1 MGSATPIPT
10 PKSAVAAIR
19 VRKRADRVQSLRKNA
34 EQLLREH
41 PGSSLWLFGSPARGD
56 WDAFS
61 DVDVLVV
68 APERTRAEQLAN
80 DVLASGIAD
89 DVLALTLQ
97 EWDQRQ
103 HDSDPYWSAI
113 VQDALCL
120 ATR

>member
-10 PKSAVAAIR
+10 PESAVAAIR
-19 VRKRADRVQSLRKNA
+19 VRKRADRVQLLRENA
-34 EQLLREH
+34 EQLLRQH
-41 PGSSLWLFGSPARGD
+41 PGSSLWLFGSLARGD

-80 DVLASGIAD
+80 DVVASGIAD

-103 HDSDPYWSAI
+103 KDSDPYWSAI